1 MIVKNTKTGEDVT
14 KYCLQYLQDEI
25 TQDEFEKRTGLDARN
40 MRIDIKNKL

>member
-14 KYCLQYLQDEI
+14 KYCLQYLHDEI

-40 MRIDIKNKL
+40 MRIDVKNKL